1 MTLSPLLSINC
12 GEYGM
17 FDINEMKKNVSDKF
31 NKVSE
36 SKFEPES
43 VIQKDEPK
51 KRATP
56 STQLASI
63 GPSIHFKGELTGEE
77 GLIIDGQV
85 EGTID
90 LKGNQLII
98 GDNGKIKADVF
109 AQTIIV
115 NGTLTGELHG
125 KERVHIS
132 KTGKVQGNIFSP
144 RVSLDDGAKFK
155 GSIDMSETQHEKPQ
169 PNLQDNQLK
178 RA

>member
-1 MTLSPLLSINC
+1 
-12 GEYGM
+12 M

-31 NKVSE
+31 TKNIE
-36 SKFEPES
+36 SKPES
-43 VIQKDEPK
+43 RQVLKQDAPVKN
-51 KRATP
+51 TQG
-56 STQLASI
+56 SNQLASI

-98 GDNGKIKADVF
+98 GNNGKIKADVF

-115 NGTLTGELHG
+115 NGSLTGELHG

-144 RVSLDDGAKFK
+144 RVSLEDGAKFK
-155 GSIDMSETQHEKPQ
+155 GSIDMSETKHEKTRQ
-169 PNLQDNQLK
+169 NIQDNQLK

>member
-1 MTLSPLLSINC
+1 
-12 GEYGM
+12 M

-31 NKVSE
+31 NKTSGNNFE
-36 SKFEPES
+36 SNQTS
-43 VIQKDEPK
+43 RRDEPAK
-51 KRATP
+51 KMAPENKTANTT
-56 STQLASI
+56 SSQLASI

-77 GLIIDGQV
+77 GLIIDGRV

-90 LKGNQLII
+90 LKGNQLIV
-98 GDNGKIKADVF
+98 GNNGKIKADVF

-115 NGTLTGELHG
+115 NGSLTGELHG

-144 RVSLDDGAKFK
+144 RVSLEDGAKFK
-155 GSIDMSETQHEKPQ
+155 GSIDMSETKNEKPQ

>member
-1 MTLSPLLSINC
+1 
-12 GEYGM
+12 M
-17 FDINEMKKNVSDKF
+17 FDINEIKKNVSDKF
-31 NKVSE
+31 TKNIE
-36 SKFEPES
+36 SKPES
-43 VIQKDEPK
+43 RQVLKQDAPVKN
-51 KRATP
+51 TQG
-56 STQLASI
+56 SNQLASI

-98 GDNGKIKADVF
+98 GNNGKIKADVF

-115 NGTLTGELHG
+115 NGSLTGELHG

-144 RVSLDDGAKFK
+144 RVSLEDGAKFK
-155 GSIDMSETQHEKPQ
+155 GSIDMSETKHEKTRQ
-169 PNLQDNQLK
+169 NIQDNQLK

>member
-1 MTLSPLLSINC
+1 
-12 GEYGM
+12 M
-17 FDINEMKKNVSDKF
+17 FDINEIKKNVSDKF

-36 SKFEPES
+36 SKIEPNPAL
-43 VIQKDEPK
+43 KKGEPVK
-51 KRATP
+51 KTITENTSI

-77 GLIIDGQV
+77 GLIIDGRV

-98 GDNGKIKADVF
+98 GNNGNIKADVF

-115 NGTLTGELHG
+115 NGSLTGELYG

-144 RVSLDDGAKFK
+144 RVSLEDGAKFK
-155 GSIDMSETQHEKPQ
+155 GSIDMSETKHEKPQ
-169 PNLQDNQLK
+169 SDLHDKQLK

>member
-1 MTLSPLLSINC
+1 
-12 GEYGM
+12 
-17 FDINEMKKNVSDKF
+17 MKKNVSDKF
-31 NKVSE
+31 SKASE
-36 SKFEPES
+36 NRFESSPA
-43 VIQKDEPK
+43 QKKEEPAK
-51 KRATP
+51 KTVA

-77 GLIIDGQV
+77 GLIIDGRV

-98 GDNGKIKADVF
+98 GNNGQIKADVF

-115 NGTLTGELHG
+115 NGLLTGELHG

-144 RVSLDDGAKFK
+144 RVSLEDGAKFK
-155 GSIDMSETQHEKPQ
+155 GSIDMSEIKHEKPQ

>member
-1 MTLSPLLSINC
+1 
-12 GEYGM
+12 M

-31 NKVSE
+31 SKVSE
-36 SKFEPES
+36 NKFEPG
-43 VIQKDEPK
+43 ITQKKDEQVK
-51 KRATP
+51 TTNT

-77 GLIIDGQV
+77 GLIIDGRV

-98 GDNGKIKADVF
+98 GNNGKIKADVF

-115 NGTLTGELHG
+115 NGSLTGELHG

-144 RVSLDDGAKFK
+144 RVSLEDGAKFK
-155 GSIDMSETQHEKPQ
+155 GSIDMSETKHEKSQ
-169 PNLQDNQLK
+169 SNLQDNQLK

>member
-1 MTLSPLLSINC
+1 
-12 GEYGM
+12 
-17 FDINEMKKNVSDKF
+17 MKKNVSDKF
-31 NKVSE
+31 SKVSE
-36 SKFEPES
+36 NKFEPG
-43 VIQKDEPK
+43 ITQKKDEPVK
-51 KRATP
+51 TT
-56 STQLASI
+56 STSSQLASI

-77 GLIIDGQV
+77 GLIIDGRV

-98 GDNGKIKADVF
+98 GNNGKIKADVF

-115 NGTLTGELHG
+115 NGSLTGELHG

-144 RVSLDDGAKFK
+144 RVSLEDGAKFK
-155 GSIDMSETQHEKPQ
+155 GSIDMSEAKHEKSQ
-169 PNLQDNQLK
+169 SNLQDNQLK

>member
-1 MTLSPLLSINC
+1 
-12 GEYGM
+12 M

-31 NKVSE
+31 NKVTDTNSE
-36 SKFEPES
+36 QAQKHQ
-43 VIQKDEPK
+43 IQKQETAIKSPV
-51 KRATP
+51 A

-77 GLIIDGQV
+77 GLIIDGKV

-98 GDNGKIKADVF
+98 GNNGEIKADVY

-115 NGTLTGELHG
+115 NGSLTGELHG
-125 KERVHIS
+125 KEKVHIS
-132 KTGKVQGNIFSP
+132 KTGKVNGNIFSP
-144 RVSLDDGAKFK
+144 RVSLEDGAKFK
-155 GSIDMSETQHEKPQ
+155 GSIDMSETKHEKPSDKHI
-169 PNLQDNQLK
+169 QDNQLK

>member
-1 MTLSPLLSINC
+1 
-12 GEYGM
+12 M

-31 NKVSE
+31 GKASE
-36 SKFEPES
+36 NKFES
-43 VIQKDEPK
+43 NITKTKDEPIK
-51 KRATP
+51 TTTT

-63 GPSIHFKGELTGEE
+63 GSSIHFKGELTGEE
-77 GLIIDGQV
+77 GLIIDGRV

-98 GDNGKIKADVF
+98 GNNGKIKADVF

-115 NGTLTGELHG
+115 NGSLTGELHG

-144 RVSLDDGAKFK
+144 RVSLEDGAKFK
-155 GSIDMSETQHEKPQ
+155 GSIDMSDVKNEKPQ
-169 PNLQDNQLK
+169 SNLQDNQLK